1 MILKKKGVQSYYTD
15 ISVFMITFLIHLFF
29 MWRMGAPQFVDEYR
43 TFLTGEFLA
52 GRYDLSL
59 LHAYE
64 EANIYYGFGQVL
76 FYIPFFWIFE
86 SIDAVF
92 KAALIFNGIVMSLV
106 PVLALKIFRMLL
118 PEYSEFS
125 KAGMAFAIGM
135 FSPFIYASKTVTN
148 ETFLLFFPVLI
159 LYLIVVLSMNEDK
172 KRKIIL
178 SVLLGLCAAWMY
190 TLNARGLAVS
200 FSVFICVAYMEIIK
214 KEKKISILSYMIS
227 SIAVYVINHFMN
239 GYIIRI
245 FHQPFSGAGVRN
257 NDINLLNRIKQ
268 LHISGFF
275 TAVSTWSGNWF
286 YIVAVSGGLL
296 ALLIAV
302 MIKHKKNDT
311 ERNIFLY
318 ALTNTI
324 MTCGMLFGVNYSAY
338 SNPKAANIDLYMYG
352 RYYDSLIPVILIVGM
367 YFLIMFASLLKT
379 YVVTV
384 LLIICT
390 GALGTI
396 CFAGVLLRTG
406 SKGIR
411 ILNIGTLTAFLD
423 DSFVSNP
430 SRIHFLSISIAVLV
444 IFTILTLS
452 VKMKKPLIAAVLLS
466 GSFLFA
472 TTHVM
477 TSCKE
482 TSCGNAE
489 GLAAYRN
496 MFSDYQKMDESYNTI
511 YLLYEKGL
519 PRGVNLQ
526 YALRGF
532 RVAQIDLWS
541 DYIAELDMIE
551 KNSFILS
558 TQETMLDL
566 MWDECKFI
574 CEESGLFLYAYGQE
588 LIESLDIEKENR
600 DIISLQLLLIK
611 NDESL
616 ALVIE
621 NGAHSYGPYVYLDAG
636 TYRAEIRGEYLET
649 ASVQVT
655 KNAAVDL
662 IESSIVE
669 QSQER
674 IVVSFSDAAD
684 MNNVEILVSN
694 ESRSYM
700 VIDEILI
707 FNEKEELIFTVPANE
722 LATTGK
728 ACVISGEDT
737 ICLQPVYLDKGIYL
751 ITIEGVNVKELQLI
765 SNELPG
771 GYLKE
776 IKSTEEH
783 IVYEL
788 DCENAIKYPNI
799 LIESQTDAE
808 KCIEDI
814 AITRKR

>member
-1 MILKKKGVQSYYTD
+1 MILKKKGLQLCYTE
-15 ISVFMITFLIHLFF
+15 ISVFVLTFLIHVFF
-29 MWRMGAPQFVDEYR
+29 MWRIGAPQFVDEYR

-86 SIDAVF
+86 SMDAVF
-92 KAALIFNGIVMSLV
+92 KAALILNGIVMSLV

-118 PEYSEFS
+118 PGYSEFS
-125 KAGMAFAIGM
+125 KAGMAFSIGM
-135 FSPFIYASKTVTN
+135 FSPLIYASKTVTN

-178 SVLLGLCAAWMY
+178 SALLGLCAAWMY
-190 TLNARGLAVS
+190 TLNARGLAVA

-227 SIAVYVINHFMN
+227 SIVVYVINHFMN
-239 GYIIRI
+239 AYIVRV

-268 LHISGFF
+268 LHFDGFF

-302 MIKHKKNDT
+302 MVKHKKNDT
-311 ERNIFLY
+311 ERNIFLF
-318 ALTNTI
+318 ALTNTL
-324 MTCGMLFGVNYSAY
+324 MTCGMLFGINYNTY
-338 SNPKAANIDLYMYG
+338 RNPKAAKIDRYMYG
-352 RYYDSLIPVILIVGM
+352 RYYDLLIPVILIVGM
-367 YFLIMFASLLKT
+367 YFLVKFAGLLKT
-379 YVVTV
+379 YLVTM

-396 CFAGVLLRTG
+396 CFADVLLRTG

-423 DSFVSNP
+423 DSFASNP

-466 GSFLFA
+466 GCFLFA

-477 TSCKE
+477 ANCKQA
-482 TSCGNAE
+482 SCGNAE
-489 GLAAYRN
+489 GLESYRN
-496 MFSDYQKMDESYNTI
+496 MFSDYQKMDESYKTI

-532 RVAQIDLWS
+532 KVAQIDMGS
-541 DYIAELDMIE
+541 DYITGLDMIE

-558 TQETMLDL
+558 SKETMLDL
-566 MWDECKFI
+566 MWEECKFI

-588 LIESLDIEKENR
+588 LIESLNMEEGIR
-600 DIISLQLLLIK
+600 DTISLQLLLLK
-611 NDESL
+611 SDEGL
-616 ALVIE
+616 ALAIE
-621 NGAHSYGPYVYLDAG
+621 NGARSYGPYVYLDAG

-674 IVVSFSDAAD
+674 ILVSFSDAVD

-694 ESRSYM
+694 DSRTYM
-700 VIDEILI
+700 IIDEILI
-707 FNEKEELIFTVPANE
+707 FDEKEELIFTASANE

-728 ACVISGEDT
+728 ACVISGEDV
-737 ICLQPVYLDKGIYL
+737 ICLQPVFLDKGIYL
-751 ITIEGVNVKELQLI
+751 VTIEGVNVKDLQFVI
-765 SNELPG
+765 DNLPG
-771 GYLKE
+771 GELRE
-776 IKSTEEH
+776 IESAADH

-788 DCENAIKYPNI
+788 DCKEAIKYPDF
-799 LIESQTDAE
+799 LIESLSDSE